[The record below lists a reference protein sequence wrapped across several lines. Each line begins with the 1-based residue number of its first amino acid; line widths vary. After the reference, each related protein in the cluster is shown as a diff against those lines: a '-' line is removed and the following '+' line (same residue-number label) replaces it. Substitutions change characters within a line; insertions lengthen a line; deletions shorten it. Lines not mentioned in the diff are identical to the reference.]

1 MVNNIIKD
9 LVWYLSKRHSL
20 VKNLTL
26 IPIMEMSMVVASIMK
41 KKIIA
46 ALYSHIKVATHL
58 PLVVSLDQTF
68 Y

>member
-58 PLVVSLDQTF
+58 PLVVNLDQTF